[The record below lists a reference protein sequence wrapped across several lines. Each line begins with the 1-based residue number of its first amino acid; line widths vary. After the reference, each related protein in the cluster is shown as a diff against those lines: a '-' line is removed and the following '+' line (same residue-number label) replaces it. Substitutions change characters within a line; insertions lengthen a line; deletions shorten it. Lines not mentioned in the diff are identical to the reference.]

1 MVINMSET
9 WKIVQTARSQ
19 KRPSSDAFIKGIFKD
34 FIELHGDRYFGDDGS
49 VMGGIAS
56 LNGRPVTV
64 IGIVKGK
71 SLEENAIRNFGM
83 VHPEGYR
90 KAHRLMRQAEKFQ
103 RPIITFIDTPG
114 AYPGIG
120 AEERGQGSAIAENLM
135 LMADLTV
142 PVIAIVLG
150 EAGSG
155 GALALGVANQ
165 VWMMEN
171 AIYSILS
178 PEGFASILYKD
189 ASLAPEIVDQMKITA
204 QDLMELGIIDKI
216 LREPVLLEEA
226 LPLTLNRLEK
236 MLDQTLKQYEKMEP
250 LAIKRERQ
258 KKFRNIG
265 GVYYEK

>member
-1 MVINMSET
+1 MSEA
-9 WKIVQTARSQ
+9 WIKVQTARAQ
-19 KRPSSDAFIKGIFKD
+19 ERPTSDAFITGIFDD
-34 FIELHGDRYFGDDGS
+34 FIELHGDRYYGDDGAI
-49 VMGGIAS
+49 MGGIAS
-56 LNGRPVTV
+56 INDMPVTV

-71 SLEENAIRNFGM
+71 SLEENQHRNYGM

-90 KAHRLMRQAEKFQ
+90 KAHRLMKQAEKFQ

-165 VWMMEN
+165 VWMMEH

-189 ASLAPEIVDQMKITA
+189 ASKAPEIVDQMKITA
-204 QDLMELGIIDKI
+204 QDLLELGVIDNIIK
-216 LREPVLLEEA
+216 EPVALQDA
-226 LPLTLNRLEK
+226 LPLTLRKLHG
-236 MLDQTLKQYEKMEP
+236 MIADTLKTYSRMKP
-250 LAIKRERQ
+250 AAIKKERQ
-258 KKFRNIG
+258 KKFRSIG
-265 GVYYEK
+265 EVYRAK